1 METWRNDPMLL
12 RRLTAVP
19 LALVLAC
26 SDSAG
31 PRDDDIRPPSDL
43 TILRLSAVSPP
54 LFNPVASFYA
64 VRGDNR
70 EVRVF
75 FQKDDGSGEAGDEYL
90 RLRVDA
96 EALLAYPDGTPFAG
110 DDSVLITVRVVDPA
124 RLLFEFE
131 PAGLTFSPSR
141 PAELKIHYDEADDDL
156 DEDGDI
162 DLEDDALELTL
173 AIWRQENDGDPF
185 VRLGSLLL
193 DDVEEIDAELEGFSR
208 YALAY

>member
-1 METWRNDPMLL
+1 MQL
-12 RRLTAVP
+12 RRLTALP

-26 SDSAG
+26 SDSGG
-31 PRDDDIRPPSDL
+31 PNDDGTKPPSDL
-43 TILRLSAVSPP
+43 TILRLSEDSPP
-54 LFNPVASFYA
+54 LFNPEASFYA
-64 VRGDNR
+64 VRGEDR
-70 EVRVF
+70 EVRIF
-75 FQKDDGSGEAGDEYL
+75 FEDDENAGEAGEEYL

-96 EALLAYPDGTPFAG
+96 EALLAYPDGTPFAE

-131 PAGLTFSPSR
+131 PAGLSFSPTR

-162 DLEDDALELTL
+162 DVEDDALELTL
-173 AIWRQENDGDPF
+173 AIWRQENAGDPF

-193 DDVEEIDAELEGFSR
+193 DDLEEIDAELEGFSR

>member
-1 METWRNDPMLL
+1 MEPWRNDPMQL
-12 RRLTAVP
+12 RRLIALP
-19 LALVLAC
+19 LALMLAC
-26 SDSAG
+26 SDAG
-31 PRDDDIRPPSDL
+31 GPDDDGTKPPSDL
-43 TILRLSAVSPP
+43 TILRLRGDSPP
-54 LFNPVASFYA
+54 LFNPEASFYA
-64 VRGDNR
+64 VRGENR
-70 EVRVF
+70 ETRIF
-75 FQKDDGSGEAGDEYL
+75 FEDEGDPGEAGKEYL